1 MKILGIGVD
10 LVKNQ
15 RIKILIKK
23 NNFIKRTFS
32 KKNITRTHICRK
44 IYS

>member
-10 LVKNQ
+10 IIKNK

-23 NNFIKRTFS
+23 IKFY
-32 KKNITRTHICRK
+32 KKNI
-44 IYS
+44 